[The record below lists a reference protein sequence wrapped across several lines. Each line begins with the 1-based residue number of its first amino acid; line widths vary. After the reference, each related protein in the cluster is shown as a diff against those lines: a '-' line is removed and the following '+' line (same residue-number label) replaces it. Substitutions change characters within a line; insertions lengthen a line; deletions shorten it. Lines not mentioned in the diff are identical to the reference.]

1 MSKIYSGTINFE
13 GWPFDRD
20 LLPQSSFLV
29 GGAVRDALLGR
40 RVENLDLD
48 FVVSQEAVAT
58 AREIASRYR
67 AGFVLLDADRQ
78 IARVVFERATVD
90 FAQMEGDSLEDD
102 LHRRDFTINA
112 IAYNPFSHDFI
123 DPLNGRGDLQ
133 RRIIRMVRAANLE
146 DDPLRLLRGYRQSA
160 QLGFTIGPET
170 LSTIRKLAP
179 LLIRVA
185 VERVRT
191 ELSYL
196 LNIPGGMFW
205 IERGWEDGLLI
216 CWFPTAGDRFSVG
229 RNIDKTAALLTES
242 WPELGRE
249 LSAPVRDT
257 IKTTFLSIGKL
268 GILVAPEPARAEAEL
283 EELKYSNVE
292 IKGAIAVVKGLAKL
306 QEKGLDLSVREQ
318 YFLFK
323 EVGEMFPALAV
334 VAVASGVEV
343 EAIAPLINRYLNP
356 EDLVAHPQPLLS
368 GNDLMR
374 ELNLPKGRLIGE
386 LLREIQLAR
395 VEGKIATKE
404 EGLELA
410 AELIN
415 SQ

>member
-1 MSKIYSGTINFE
+1 MSKIDSGTINFE

-40 RVENLDLD
+40 RVEHLDLD
-48 FVVSQEAVAT
+48 FVMPQEAVAT
-58 AREIASRYR
+58 AREVARRYG

-90 FAQMEGDSLEDD
+90 FAQMEGDSLQED

-112 IAYNPFSHDFI
+112 IAYSPFSHEFI
-123 DPLNGRGDLQ
+123 DPLDGRGDLE

-160 QLGFTIGPET
+160 QLGFTIAPET
-170 LSTIRKLAP
+170 MATIRELAP
-179 LLIRVA
+179 LLTRVA

-196 LNIPGGMFW
+196 LNVGGGMSW
-205 IERGWEDGLLI
+205 IERGLVDGLLT
-216 CWFPTAGDRFSVG
+216 CWFPTAGDRLPVG
-229 RNIDKTAALLTES
+229 RNIDTAAALLAES
-242 WPELGRE
+242 WPELGNQ
-249 LSAPVRDT
+249 LSAWVRDR

-268 GILVAPEPARAEAEL
+268 AILVAPEVARAEAEL
-283 EELKYSNVE
+283 EALKYSNVE
-292 IKGAIAVVKGLAKL
+292 IKGAIAVIKGWAKL
-306 QEKGLDLSVREQ
+306 QEKGLNLSVREQ

-323 EVGEMFPALAV
+323 EVGEMFPALAA
-334 VAVASGVEV
+334 VAVASGVSV
-343 EAIAPLINRYLNP
+343 EAIAPFINRYLNP

-368 GNDLMR
+368 GNDLMK

-395 VEGKIATKE
+395 VEGRITTKA
-404 EGLELA
+404 EGLKLA

>member
-1 MSKIYSGTINFE
+1 MSKNYSGTINCE
-13 GWPFDRD
+13 GWPFDRE

-48 FVVSQEAVAT
+48 FVVSQEAVTT
-58 AREIASRYR
+58 ARQIANRYG

-90 FAQMEGDSLEDD
+90 FAQMEGDSLQED
-102 LHRRDFTINA
+102 LYRRDFTINA
-112 IAYNPFSHDFI
+112 IAYSPFSHQFI
-123 DPLNGRGDLQ
+123 DPLDGRGDLQ
-133 RRIIRMVRAANLE
+133 RRIIRMVKAANLE

-160 QLGFTIGPET
+160 QLGFTIAPET
-170 LSTIRKLAP
+170 IATIRELAP
-179 LLIRVA
+179 LLTRVA

-191 ELSYL
+191 ELGYL
-196 LNIPGGMFW
+196 LHTPGGMSW
-205 IERGWEDGLLI
+205 IERGWEDGLLSG
-216 CWFPTAGDRFSVG
+216 WFPTAGDRFPVAK
-229 RNIDKTAALLTES
+229 NIETTAALLAEH
-242 WPELGRE
+242 WAPLGAL
-249 LSAPVRDT
+249 LSAWVRDT

-268 GILVAPEPARAEAEL
+268 AILVDPEVARAEAEL

-292 IKGAIAVVKGLAKL
+292 IKGAIAIVKGLAKL
-306 QEKGLDLSVREQ
+306 QEKGLNLSVREQ
-318 YFLFK
+318 YFFFK
-323 EVGEMFPALAV
+323 EVGEMFPSLAV
-334 VAVASGVEV
+334 VAVASGVSV
-343 EAIAPLINRYLNP
+343 EAIAPFINRYLNP

-395 VEGKIATKE
+395 VEGIIATKA

-410 AELIN
+410 AKLIN

>member
-1 MSKIYSGTINFE
+1 
-13 GWPFDRD
+13 
-20 LLPQSSFLV
+20 
-29 GGAVRDALLGR
+29 
-40 RVENLDLD
+40 
-48 FVVSQEAVAT
+48 
-58 AREIASRYR
+58 
-67 AGFVLLDADRQ
+67 
-78 IARVVFERATVD
+78 VFERATVD